1 MESECQDKKNIKFIY
16 NETEYKTKIE
26 AKNLNLESLNEI
38 CKNQFNIS
46 GNFNLLHDGSIL
58 DNNDIENLNEND
70 EIYCLD
76 DDIIDN
82 IQSNIPNINENENME
97 DMMNFMNGEGNLQSV
112 MDIMQ
117 NKNMQKMLSNKN
129 LIQQMIEVQ
138 NNLSKGNI
146 QDISS
151 VENLMKT
158 PEIQGLVTDSSLM
171 NQMYT
176 INKKIDPNFNSMPDV
191 KMPDMKMPFMNSN
204 ESEKDNTTTTTVEK
218 NVDEKK
224 YTKELEKLKSMGLKD
239 INKNIEL
246 LKKYKGNIKKVMY
259 SVLKKADII

>member
-16 NETEYKTKIE
+16 NQTEYSTKIE
-26 AKNLNLESLNEI
+26 DKNLNLESFNEI

-58 DNNDIENLNEND
+58 ENNEIENLNEND

-82 IQSNIPNINENENME
+82 IQSNIPNISENDNME
-97 DMMNFMNGEGNLQSV
+97 EMMNFMNGDGNLQSV

-171 NQMYT
+171 NQMYS
-176 INKKIDPNFNSMPDV
+176 INKKIDPNFNSMPDI
-191 KMPDMKMPFMNSN
+191 KMPFMNSN
-204 ESEKDNTTTTTVEK
+204 ESQKNNTTTVEEKSVEK

-224 YTKELEKLKSMGLKD
+224 YSKELAKLKSMGLKD